1 VRLVVVNDINDDITL
16 HVNDRC
22 SSNSSVDS
30 VVTLDDST
38 DVSGGLFRPQ
48 LSVGDE

>member
-1 VRLVVVNDINDDITL
+1 MRLVVNDINDDDITL

-30 VVTLDDST
+30 VITLDDST